1 MERTRRSR
9 TVEIPAI
16 MRALHQTIDDEPKIL
31 ADPIAVRLMG
41 PPNDYRWLAA
51 MLDHP
56 FARHWRGGFAL
67 RARYAEDCL
76 AHGVDRGVTQY
87 VILGA
92 GLDTF
97 ACRQP
102 SWSRRLHIFELDHP
116 MTQHWKQDRL
126 RLAGIE
132 VPPNVTFVPID
143 FERVA
148 VADALASTAFDCGA
162 RTCCSWMG
170 VTQYLTRDALDA
182 TFRFTLSL
190 PRSSEIVFSF
200 VLPLDAVTGIE
211 SDAMKLAAQRAGEMG
226 EPWVAFFQPEELVR
240 RLHALGFSEVIHLTP
255 EEIRDRYFSGRRDG
269 LHERRGEQ
277 LMRAIV

>member
-1 MERTRRSR
+1 MEQTRRSR

-31 ADPIAVRLMG
+31 ADSIAAQLVG
-41 PPNDYRWLAA
+41 PPDEYRWMAA

-56 FARHWRGGFAL
+56 FAGQWRAGFAL

-76 AHGVDRGVTQY
+76 AQGVERGVTQY
-87 VILGA
+87 VVLGA

-102 SWSRRLHIFELDHP
+102 FWSRGLHIFELDQP
-116 MTQHWKQDRL
+116 VTQQWKRERL

-132 VPPNVTFVPID
+132 LPANVTLVPID
-143 FERVA
+143 FERA
-148 VADALASTAFDCGA
+148 SVADALGNTAFAFGA
-162 RTCCSWMG
+162 TTLCSWMG

-200 VLPLDAVTGIE
+200 LLPLDAVSGIE
-211 SDAMKLAAQRAGEMG
+211 SDAMIVAAERAREMG
-226 EPWVAFFQPEELVR
+226 EPWVAFFQPDELLVR
-240 RLHALGFSEVIHLTP
+240 LRALGFSQVIHLTP
-255 EEIRDRYFSGRRDG
+255 EEIRDRYFAGRRDG